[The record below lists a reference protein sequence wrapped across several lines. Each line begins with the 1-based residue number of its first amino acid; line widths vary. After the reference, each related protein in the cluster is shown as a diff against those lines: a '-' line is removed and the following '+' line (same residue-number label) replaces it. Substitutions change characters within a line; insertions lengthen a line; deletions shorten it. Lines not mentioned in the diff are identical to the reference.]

1 MIIIFEGC
9 RNSGK
14 TFLGNKIS
22 ENLNIPRFQFDFSKY
37 FSELG
42 LTSKNDRSSQAF
54 SISKDLMLLQLNRD
68 GFIKNDCIVDR
79 GFLTVLAWG
88 ILENR
93 INVDEAFSQFD
104 LLHSSGLLNDIVVIY
119 IHGENPNKRSSHKD
133 QWDEI
138 EKSDLEK
145 RSYETILNYSREKD
159 LNINLI
165 RFENNFT
172 DESITELSKI
182 IENVRNFNK

>member
-22 ENLNIPRFQFDFSKY
+22 ETLNIPRFQFDFSKY
-37 FSELG
+37 FTELG

-68 GFIKNDCIVDR
+68 GFIKEDCIVDR
-79 GFLTVLAWG
+79 GFLTVLSWG

-93 INVDEAFSQFD
+93 INEDEAFNQFD
-104 LLHSSGLLNDIVVIY
+104 MLHSSGLLKDIVVIY
-119 IHGENPNKRSSHKD
+119 IEGQNPNKRFEPKD

-138 EKSDLEK
+138 EKSSLE
-145 RSYETILNYSREKD
+145 RESYERMIKYSESKN
-159 LNINLI
+159 LGFNLI
-165 RFENNFT
+165 RFENNFN
-172 DESITELSKI
+172 EQSIVELSKI
-182 IENVRNFNK
+182 IENVRNTNN